1 MTRSHMTPDRPTIHD
16 IAKKANVS
24 IATISRAINP
34 ETRSRV
40 AKETLDSIDALVRKY
55 RFTPNL
61 AAKNLRSTKCKTIGV
76 LVPHIPNLFIS
87 DYWSKIISGV
97 SNALMDSDYR
107 FKVVAIKPTAQK
119 WDGYHFRSA
128 EGIDGLIVGYWPT
141 FFSKKMVVDVPCV
154 IISDPDE
161 NVRAHCVCADNARG
175 GEIAAQYLYEK
186 GHEKIAV
193 LTGHDWS
200 TDSAERVKA
209 FRGFFHKV
217 GTAIPMDMV
226 FKANY
231 EEDDASKIVEKLIL
245 EKKKVTAFFCCND
258 NMAYGV
264 LRKLK
269 QLGISCPG
277 KVSVIGFDDDSRAQN
292 FDPPLTT
299 VHVPTHDLGRVAAQ
313 KLVEFLK
320 GDHARKFFHGS
331 TTLPVSLVE
340 RRSAASVR

>member
-1 MTRSHMTPDRPTIHD
+1 MKADRPTIRD

-55 RFTPNL
+55 HFAPNL
-61 AAKNLRSTKCKTIGV
+61 AAKNLRAVKCKTIGI

-107 FKVVAIKPTAQK
+107 FKVVAFKPYIQK
-119 WDGYHFRSA
+119 WDGYRFQSA
-128 EGIDGLIVGYWPT
+128 EGVDGLIVGYWPT
-141 FFSKKMVVDVPCV
+141 FFSKKLDVDVPCV

-161 NVRAHCVCADNARG
+161 SVRAHFVCVDNSQGAELAARH
-175 GEIAAQYLYEK
+175 LYEK
-186 GHEKIAV
+186 GHERIAV
-193 LTGHDWS
+193 LTGLDWS
-200 TDSAERVKA
+200 MDSAERVRA
-209 FRGFFHKV
+209 FRNFFHKV
-217 GTAIPMDMV
+217 GTAIPLDMV

-231 EEDDASKIVEKLIL
+231 EEDEASKVVEKLVL

-258 NMAYGV
+258 NMAFGV

-277 KVSVIGFDDDSRAQN
+277 KVSVVGFDDDSRAPH
-292 FDPPLTT
+292 FDPHLTT
-299 VHVPTHDLGRVAAQ
+299 VRVPTQDLGRVAAE

-320 GDHARKFFHGS
+320 GNYAGKFFHQR
-331 TTLPVSLVE
+331 TVLPVSLIE
-340 RRSAASVR
+340 RRSVAVAR